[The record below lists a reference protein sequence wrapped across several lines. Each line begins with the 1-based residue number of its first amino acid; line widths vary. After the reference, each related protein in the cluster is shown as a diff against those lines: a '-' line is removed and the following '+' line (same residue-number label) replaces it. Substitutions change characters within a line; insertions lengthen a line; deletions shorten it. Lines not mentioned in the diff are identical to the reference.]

1 MRFTVF
7 VLLFLEMRITT
18 FLRLDD
24 EVFSS
29 SESLQQS
36 VYSCLN
42 RLQIT
47 NYGDYYMRDNKN
59 KEVAVALLPPR
70 LQAAAS
76 ARRAEMKSEFVARRF
91 HSGCSSLLIGGQMSS
106 FPVSCD

>member
-7 VLLFLEMRITT
+7 VLLFLEMRIKT

-29 SESLQQS
+29 SNSESLQQS
-36 VYSCLN
+36 VYSLN

-59 KEVAVALLPPR
+59 SGRSRTP
-70 LQAAAS
+70 AS
-76 ARRAEMKSEFVARRF
+76 SA
-91 HSGCSSLLIGGQMSS
+91 SGCC
-106 FPVSCD
+106 VSPKSRNEK